1 MNSQLTGM
9 IEGISRLLL
18 WHCLCVACLTSTDG
32 FSPVNLHSV
41 ETLILMPV
49 LFHSFP
55 FGCFFLCSFIYVI
68 LKRCQSLLISGL
80 DFNLLRKMKGILYAS
95 FTSLHD
101 IMEMVLIFISTTY
114 VTLGEI
120 LFCFCLVEM
129 DIS

>member
-49 LFHSFP
+49 LFHS
-55 FGCFFLCSFIYVI
+55 L
-68 LKRCQSLLISGL
+68 
-80 DFNLLRKMKGILYAS
+80 
-95 FTSLHD
+95 
-101 IMEMVLIFISTTY
+101 FISFW
-114 VTLGEI
+114 VFLS
-120 LFCFCLVEM
+120 LFFYLCYLEKVPKFVNFWFRF
-129 DIS
+129 